1 MPELQ
6 LTACISNRILSAITV
21 HGDRWKQEC
30 RLTSSSFTTA
40 STLLPMQHRFVRQS
54 PVHVWTTR
62 RNTRTPPL
70 GAETHSPP
78 RVGTPPFY
86 SWEAEPHT
94 SHPTLCCKVNVKWSQ
109 KIILPEN
116 LMIVS
121 ALHKICF
128 SVMLWSLTL
137 YSSSSL
143 VCWCIQMRKTLILSP
158 ISPASFHVSSYPRF
172 PFFHPFFL
180 HGIIMHCVQIQLSNL
195 HAKAAHQM
203 FLWMCFSA
211 PLRNT
216 FTKMEG
222 RDGQSGR
229 DRWMEGKLDRGE
241 GVVGGNLIGKKMKKE
256 INKNQTHDKS

>member
-6 LTACISNRILSAITV
+6 LTACISNLILSAITV

-30 RLTSSSFTTA
+30 RLTSSFFTTA
-40 STLLPMQHRFVRQS
+40 STSLPMQHHFVKQS
-54 PVHVWTTR
+54 PVPVWTTR
-62 RNTRTPPL
+62 RNTWTPPL

-86 SWEAEPHT
+86 SWEPEPHT
-94 SHPTLCCKVNVKWSQ
+94 SHPTLCCKVNVKWSH

-143 VCWCIQMRKTLILSP
+143 VCWFIQMHKTLILTFPVSS

-172 PFFHPFFL
+172 PSFHPFFL
-180 HGIIMHCVQIQLSNL
+180 HCRHYALCPNPIIQFTCKSGTSDVFVNV
-195 HAKAAHQM
+195 
-203 FLWMCFSA
+203 FLRGA
-211 PLRNT
+211 E
-216 FTKMEG
+216 MEG
-222 RDGQSGR
+222 RDGQRGT

-241 GVVGGNLIGKKMKKE
+241 GVVGGNLITKKMKKD
-256 INKNQTHDKS
+256 INKN

>member
-6 LTACISNRILSAITV
+6 LTACISNLILSAITV

-30 RLTSSSFTTA
+30 RLTSSFFTTA
-40 STLLPMQHRFVRQS
+40 STSLPMQHHFVRQS
-54 PVHVWTTR
+54 PVPVWTTR
-62 RNTRTPPL
+62 RNTWTPPL

-86 SWEAEPHT
+86 SWEPEPHT
-94 SHPTLCCKVNVKWSQ
+94 SHPTLCCKVNVKWSH

-143 VCWCIQMRKTLILSP
+143 VCWFIQMHKTLILTFPVSS

-172 PFFHPFFL
+172 PSFHPFFL
-180 HGIIMHCVQIQLSNL
+180 HAVIMHCVQIQLSNL

-203 FLWMCFSA
+203 SLWTCFSEE
-211 PLRNT
+211 LRWRAEMVREEQIDEWKESWT
-216 FTKMEG
+216 EG
-222 RDGQSGR
+222 RG
-229 DRWMEGKLDRGE
+229 WW
-241 GVVGGNLIGKKMKKE
+241 GVI
-256 INKNQTHDKS
+256 